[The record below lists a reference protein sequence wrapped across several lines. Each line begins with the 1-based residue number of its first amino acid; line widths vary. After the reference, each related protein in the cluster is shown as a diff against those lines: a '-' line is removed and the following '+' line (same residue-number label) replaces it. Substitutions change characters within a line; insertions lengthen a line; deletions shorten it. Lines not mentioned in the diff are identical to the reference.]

1 MLDAICISPIPDGT
15 KTVSISLRAVHTQ
28 THTHTFSSY
37 SFLAA
42 RGSGSRFSYI
52 APWCS
57 SLSLAFILSQASEV
71 EAICDAA
78 LTLFFKK
85 CFLWTSLSLQI
96 SQGTNYLPAHKKPL
110 SNPPHSHVTSLIS
123 LLKSGH
129 VIFPLACRLPC
140 YANDYEIKFKT
151 IHVFSLSLIAIC
163 TKRIQ
168 IRPGSG
174 PRLRTAL

>member
-1 MLDAICISPIPDGT
+1 MNIYWRSGQRGQTHTTGARCDLYLPHTRWHTTLAHS

-28 THTHTFSSY
+28 THTRTFSSY
-37 SFLAA
+37 SFLVA

-57 SLSLAFILSQASEV
+57 SLLLAFILSQASKV

-96 SQGTNYLPAHKKPL
+96 SQGTNYLPAHKSPSPIL
-110 SNPPHSHVTSLIS
+110 AQPCNEPDLPFEEWACY
-123 LLKSGH
+123 
-129 VIFPLACRLPC
+129 FPSRLQATLPC
-140 YANDYEIKFKT
+140 KWLWN
-151 IHVFSLSLIAIC
+151 
-163 TKRIQ
+163 
-168 IRPGSG
+168 
-174 PRLRTAL
+174 